1 MPSAHTGVVA
11 KDARTAQQRHYDRQ
25 AGHGKGGRKKALQ
38 QRAKTVTYEL
48 KLFHNSRK
56 RDLVHVCSGGTHAVL
71 DLACGRGGDI
81 QKWIDAKVET
91 VVGIDISGSEVAEAR
106 ARFKEAAKKRR
117 MLPTAFQFVQSS
129 DLGVRV
135 REWNGL

>member
-1 MPSAHTGVVA
+1 M
-11 KDARTAQQRHYDRQ
+11 
-25 AGHGKGGRKKALQ
+25 
-38 QRAKTVTYEL
+38 
-48 KLFHNSRK
+48 
-56 RDLVHVCSGGTHAVL
+56 L